1 MGGSELGEVIS
12 QREAQAGAVEA
23 FGDAL
28 SHQYGRIN
36 LNFATQSQELVLHA
50 TNGKAVAKGKV
61 FTKYSG
67 IKDEE
72 AAVNSEFVIQ

>member
-28 SHQYGRIN
+28 AAGDGHGDGGFRREAEGTAIN
-36 LNFATQSQELVLHA
+36 CPDGHKSSPTMLHLV
-50 TNGKAVAKGKV
+50 
-61 FTKYSG
+61 S
-67 IKDEE
+67 
-72 AAVNSEFVIQ
+72 